1 MNKNRVAEE
10 AVMPRKQQSR
20 KLTLTQKLILSYAA
34 MAFFTMGALMYAVM
48 GLYSMHNTART
59 IAGKDLFLI
68 SAAEKL
74 RVSILT
80 QQKNVRKYAI
90 LGDHEYVDIY
100 RRQEAEFLAQLRQ
113 AQQRKP
119 GPELTFLGNVYQ
131 NYQATAERLFE
142 GDLNS
147 DASLRAASQKVLEAI
162 DRFAANQ
169 RRQLSY
175 RLEEADRQEETTIR
189 WTLTLSFIGFF
200 LALSVAGFSVY
211 TISRAIAKLKRATHR
226 IAEGD
231 FDHDPLI
238 PTGDELGDLAQDFSH
253 MAGRL
258 KVLEQMSLDA
268 SPLTRLPGNIAIERA
283 LTRRVDTGESFALC
297 YADLD
302 NFKAYNDRY
311 GYIKASEIIQLTG
324 KIIFEAIKEHGDSDS
339 FVGHVGG
346 DDFVMIVSPDQSATV
361 CDAVIKGFDEMIL
374 AHYSPEDL
382 DRGAIDGV
390 DRYGV
395 PRIFPIMTI
404 SIAVLVCDKGEY
416 DSAIEIAK
424 AAAEIKDHVKE
435 FPGSNYLVNR
445 RNSDSKSKMKQLLAT
460 IILAV
465 QLTGCAALQ
474 KPGGLL
480 YGHGQEQK
488 LTAAVQQL
496 RDGNPKTA
504 TSLLAAICAEPGAA
518 GVTDEALFRLGLLY
532 LRTPS
537 ESNDTPLA
545 QHTFERLQREY
556 PASPWTRQAAPLIR
570 LLSTTNET
578 QRQNHSLKALNLSLT
593 RENRE
598 LRQSMEKLKHLD
610 MELENKNKQ

>member
-1 MNKNRVAEE
+1 
-10 AVMPRKQQSR
+10 MPRKQPSR

-48 GLYSMHNTART
+48 GLYSLHNTART

-68 SAAEKL
+68 NSAEKL
-74 RVSILT
+74 RASMLT
-80 QQKNVRKYAI
+80 QQRNAGKYAI
-90 LGDHEYVDIY
+90 LRDHEYIDIY
-100 RRQEAEFLAQLRQ
+100 RRQEAEFLDRLRQ

-119 GPELTFLGNVYQ
+119 GTELTLVGNVYQ
-131 NYQATAERLFE
+131 NYQSTAERLFS
-142 GDLNS
+142 GALNN
-147 DASLRAASQKVLEAI
+147 DAPLRAASQKVLEAI
-162 DRFAANQ
+162 DRFAAHQ
-169 RRQLSY
+169 RQQLSY

-189 WTLTLSFIGFF
+189 WTLTLSFVGFL

-211 TISRAIAKLKRATHR
+211 TISRAITKLKRATHR

-324 KIIFEAIKEHGDSDS
+324 KIIFEAVKEHGDSDS

-346 DDFVMIVSPDQSATV
+346 DDFVMIVSPDHGIAL
-361 CDAVIKGFDEMIL
+361 CDSVIKGFDEMIL
-374 AHYSPEDL
+374 THYSPEDL
-382 DRGAIDGV
+382 DRGAIDGI

-416 DSAIEIAK
+416 DSAIDIAK

-445 RNSDSKSKMKQLLAT
+445 RKKDKK
-460 IILAV
+460 
-465 QLTGCAALQ
+465 
-474 KPGGLL
+474 
-480 YGHGQEQK
+480 
-488 LTAAVQQL
+488 
-496 RDGNPKTA
+496 
-504 TSLLAAICAEPGAA
+504 
-518 GVTDEALFRLGLLY
+518 
-532 LRTPS
+532 
-537 ESNDTPLA
+537 
-545 QHTFERLQREY
+545 ER
-556 PASPWTRQAAPLIR
+556 
-570 LLSTTNET
+570 
-578 QRQNHSLKALNLSLT
+578 
-593 RENRE
+593 
-598 LRQSMEKLKHLD
+598 
-610 MELENKNKQ
+610 

>member
-1 MNKNRVAEE
+1 
-10 AVMPRKQQSR
+10 MPRKQQSR

-74 RVSILT
+74 RSSILT
-80 QQKNVRKYAI
+80 QQRNVGKYAI
-90 LGDHEYVDIY
+90 LKDHEYVDIY
-100 RRQEAEFLAQLRQ
+100 RQQEAEFLARLRQ

-119 GPELTFLGNVYQ
+119 GPELTLLGNLYQ
-131 NYQATAERLFE
+131 NYQATAERLFR
-142 GDLNS
+142 GNLNN
-147 DASLRAASQKVLEAI
+147 DAYLRIASQKVLEAI
-162 DRFAANQ
+162 DRFDANQ
-169 RRQLSY
+169 RQQLSY
-175 RLEEADRQEETTIR
+175 RLEKADSQEETTIR
-189 WTLTLSFIGFF
+189 WTLTLSFIGFI

-238 PTGDELGDLAQDFSH
+238 PTGDEIGDLAQDFSH
-253 MAGRL
+253 MAARL

-297 YADLD
+297 YADMD
-302 NFKAYNDRY
+302 NFKSYNDRY

-324 KIIFEAIKEHGDSDS
+324 KIIFEAVKEYGDSDS

-346 DDFVMIVSPDQSATV
+346 DDFVMIVLPDQSTTV

-374 AHYSPEDL
+374 AHYSTEDL
-382 DRGAIDGV
+382 NRGAIDGI

-404 SIAVLVCDKGEY
+404 SIAVLVCDKGKY

-424 AAAEIKDHVKE
+424 AAADIKDHVKE

-445 RNSDSKSKMKQLLAT
+445 RNSDSKSKMISRRQGGGDADVHKQYVEEPT
-460 IILAV
+460 TKPTKI
-465 QLTGCAALQ
+465 AL
-474 KPGGLL
+474 
-480 YGHGQEQK
+480 
-488 LTAAVQQL
+488 
-496 RDGNPKTA
+496 
-504 TSLLAAICAEPGAA
+504 
-518 GVTDEALFRLGLLY
+518 
-532 LRTPS
+532 
-537 ESNDTPLA
+537 
-545 QHTFERLQREY
+545 
-556 PASPWTRQAAPLIR
+556 
-570 LLSTTNET
+570 
-578 QRQNHSLKALNLSLT
+578 
-593 RENRE
+593 
-598 LRQSMEKLKHLD
+598 
-610 MELENKNKQ
+610 